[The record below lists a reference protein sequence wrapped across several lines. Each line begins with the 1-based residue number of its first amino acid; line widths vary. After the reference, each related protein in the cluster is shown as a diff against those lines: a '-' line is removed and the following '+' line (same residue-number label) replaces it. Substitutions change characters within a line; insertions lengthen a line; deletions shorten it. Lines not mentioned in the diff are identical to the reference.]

1 MGACRAIDA
10 AGSSRDCVRL
20 HPPPGRPRQHPSE
33 FGRPEPGPGRARP
46 PPPPVAGGRRRRAA
60 RTAAGHRRCRDGPT
74 RLQAHGSAGLC
85 RHARRVARLRARRS
99 RGLAGMRILFRG
111 RVPSLAGDSNSL
123 LVEGGTITWVG
134 KGRPPRR
141 PQEVVVTGPGELIA
155 PGFID
160 LQVNGFGGHDAATGT
175 DAIAA
180 ISELLPATGVTA
192 FLPTLISAPVEI
204 GVGFTAAA
212 GAAAARAKGA
222 RVLGSHLE
230 GPFINRA
237 FLGAHELKCLADP
250 TSEQVDVIAQARPRL
265 VTIAPELPGGL
276 DAIARLRAARVVVS
290 AGHTGADFDCGR
302 AAIAAGVRF
311 GTHIFNAMT
320 PVHHRRPG
328 IALALLLDP
337 KVTVGLISDGEHVH
351 PAVWEQVVRAKGAS
365 HVALTTDQTAA
376 AGLPVGSYMLSGQRG
391 VSDWGAGRA

>member
-1 MGACRAIDA
+1 
-10 AGSSRDCVRL
+10 
-20 HPPPGRPRQHPSE
+20 
-33 FGRPEPGPGRARP
+33 
-46 PPPPVAGGRRRRAA
+46 
-60 RTAAGHRRCRDGPT
+60 
-74 RLQAHGSAGLC
+74 
-85 RHARRVARLRARRS
+85 
-99 RGLAGMRILFRG
+99 MRILFRG
-111 RVPSLAGDSNSL
+111 RVHSLAGDSNSL
-123 LVEGGTITWVG
+123 LVEGGIITWVG

-180 ISELLPATGVTA
+180 ISQLLPATGVTA

-237 FLGAHELKCLADP
+237 FRGAHELKCLADP

-290 AGHTGADFDCGR
+290 AGHTGADFECGR

-311 GTHIFNAMT
+311 GTHIYNAMT

-376 AGLPVGSYMLSGQRG
+376 AGMPVGSYMLSGQRV
-391 VSDWGAGRA
+391 VSDGDAVRLEDGTLAGSVATMDHLVRRMSELPGMSVARAIGMASTVPARVLGERSLGRIRVGACADLVVLDRDRRVRLTMVGGEVKFRRRGARREPAPAASAGRAT